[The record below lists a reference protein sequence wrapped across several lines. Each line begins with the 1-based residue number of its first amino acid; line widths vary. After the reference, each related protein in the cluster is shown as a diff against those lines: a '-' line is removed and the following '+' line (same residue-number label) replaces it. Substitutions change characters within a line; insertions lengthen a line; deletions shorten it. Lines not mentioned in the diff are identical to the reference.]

1 MMKKVFIDGSA
12 GTTGLRISE
21 RLNQRQDVQLL
32 RLPEEYRNKAKDFG
46 DAFGTIDAMQ
56 GDEVPGEEEYNKA
69 VQTLSG
75 MQGKREEILN
85 GPENGMLI

>member
-1 MMKKVFIDGSA
+1 MPIEDPREWTRPLKDYFTELSD
-12 GTTGLRISE
+12 LQ
-21 RLNQRQDVQLL
+21 N
-32 RLPEEYRNKAKDFG
+32 LPEEYRNKAKDFA

-56 GDEVPGEEEYNKA
+56 GDEVPSEEEYNKA